1 MTLLQAV
8 TALEL
13 SPEQLPSLL
22 RSYTT
27 RFVIDEQAILQLRA
41 SDEWA
46 WLVQQITTVATIRP
60 LRPMTSSRS

>member
-1 MTLLQAV
+1 M
-8 TALEL
+8 
-13 SPEQLPSLL
+13 
-22 RSYTT
+22 
-27 RFVIDEQAILQLRA
+27 IDEQAILQLRA